1 MIFMRTIRQVM
12 DWDVKNLELSV
23 RCNNCM
29 GRMNI
34 KTLCE
39 LTALSKE
46 NISKMR
52 NIGKKS
58 IEEIE
63 AKLAEIGLWW
73 EMTDRDWATW
83 GLSHIEWIKA
93 H

>member
-1 MIFMRTIRQVM
+1 MRTIREVM
-12 DWDVKNLELSV
+12 DLSVLSLDMPV

-29 GRMNI
+29 ARLNV

-39 LTALSKE
+39 LTALSKAQVA
-46 NISKMR
+46 NVR
-52 NIGKKS
+52 NVGKKS

-63 AKLAEIGLWW
+63 SRLNEMGLWW
-73 EMTDRDWATW
+73 GMSDRDWLTW
-83 GLSHIEWIKA
+83 GLSRIEWIKS